1 MDIFDAMRTQRSVR
15 DFADR
20 DVADDDL
27 DRILEAASWAPN
39 AGNRQLWEFIVVRD
53 AATKATLAEIYRES
67 FDVLAKL
74 ISPDPPSPDARTH
87 PKTMMKWSRALADT
101 LETVPVLI
109 VIGYDRSQSP
119 FTAEGSIKA
128 FADETVYTGVMP
140 AVQNLMLAARALG
153 LGTCLTTAANVLEGK
168 TKQALGVPQ
177 HIQLVALLPLGYPA
191 AEFNEVSRIPV
202 GEKVHHD
209 AWSSKRG
216 LPEAS

>member
-20 DVADDDL
+20 EVSDEDI

-53 AATKATLAEIYRES
+53 AATKQTLAEIYRES
-67 FDVLAKL
+67 FDVLGKL
-74 ISPDPPSPDARTH
+74 ISPDPPLPDGRTH
-87 PKTMMKWSRALADT
+87 PKTAMKWSRTLADT

-191 AEFNEVSRIPV
+191 GEFKEVSRIPV
-202 GEKVHHD
+202 SEKVHYD
-209 AWSSKRG
+209 AWSLKRVFS
-216 LPEAS
+216 EAP

>member
-1 MDIFDAMRTQRSVR
+1 MDLFEAMRTQRSVR
-15 DFADR
+15 NYTDR
-20 DVADDDL
+20 DVSEEDV

-53 AATKATLAEIYRES
+53 EETKQALAEIYRES
-67 FDVLAKL
+67 FDILGKL
-74 ISPDPPSPDARTH
+74 ISPDPPSPDPRTH
-87 PKTMMKWSRALADT
+87 PRTMMKWSRTLADT

-109 VIGYDRSQSP
+109 VIGYDRALSP

-168 TKQALGVPQ
+168 AKLALGVPQ

-191 AEFNEVSRIPV
+191 HEFNEVSRIPV
-202 GEKVHHD
+202 AEKVHRD
-209 AWSSKRG
+209 RW
-216 LPEAS
+216 